1 MSIAHDEK
9 TTGRLRKAAAVAA
22 LLVAGAMIA
31 GCSHTAPAPT
41 VAVPPAPTA
50 AATAGVPAP
59 PGATTVSPM
68 SAGDQQEMQ
77 QKQDENKGIT
87 APP

>member
-1 MSIAHDEK
+1 MSIAHDK
-9 TTGRLRKAAAVAA
+9 KMMGRLQKAAAVAA
-22 LLVAGAMIA
+22 LLVAGAMTA

-41 VAVPPAPTA
+41 VVAPPMATAPAPTGA
-50 AATAGVPAP
+50 PTP

-77 QKQDENKGIT
+77 KKEDENKGIT